1 MTKTFCQ
8 LCAPLSVIGQ
18 KSPVPVDFGKGIEN
32 KLDDLLKAIQGLSI
46 EALKAAQLQGMLTG
60 AIIAAIVLTFIVAI
74 TRK

>member
-8 LCAPLSVIGQ
+8 LCVILWVIGQ
-18 KSPVPVDFGKGIEN
+18 KSPVPVDVGKGIEN

-46 EALKAAQLQGMLTG
+46 DALKAAQLQGMLMG
-60 AIIAAIVLTFIVAI
+60 AIIAAIVLIFIVAI